1 MTGRETA
8 VRDADSQKAWH
19 SLHVDEIF
27 RVLETSEN
35 GLAEAEARRRLQVF
49 GENVIPK
56 EKPQSPVKLFLKQF
70 KDFFIVALLF
80 AAFLSYS
87 IGFIPGQSPRVETAI
102 FILIIAF
109 ATVTLRFVEEYR
121 ARKTIEALGK
131 IIERKAIAV
140 RDGYEVWVP
149 VEHLVPGDIIVL
161 KQGMTVP
168 ADARLLDS
176 YGLIVDEAFLT
187 GESRGVV
194 KDPSKVL
201 PSDAEITSRVNMV
214 YAGSHVLRGKARAVV
229 VETGANTEMGK
240 LASELIKMEESLTP
254 FQKEFKHVEK
264 QVTYI
269 VVALSVVLGVI
280 MYFWQH
286 LPLIDVA
293 LNAVAIAASA
303 IPTSLPIVLTF
314 GLAMGARRMAKRN
327 ALTKRL
333 DIVEGMGS
341 VDIILSDKTGTM
353 TRGKLSVQEI
363 YVGGKNIILS
373 ENPGSNALSIVKLE
387 TQLEFK
393 KSLKLLALC
402 SILCNDATTERDDK
416 REVRFVGDPVDVAL
430 MEMAQRLGINVAE
443 TRKAFNKV
451 GDIPFTPERRMS
463 TSIYHDGRSTIAF
476 CKGAPE
482 TILEK
487 CSFVMLA
494 TSVVEINGDLKNDL
508 QKVLENMYS
517 KGLYVV
523 ALAFKKLE
531 KVNNNETKTQTLENN
546 LILIGFVGMLDPP
559 KTGVKD
565 AVEKLARAGVKTI
578 MVTGDNVLTA
588 KAVGKQ
594 VGLEGGVV
602 EAREI
607 ANLPPDELYRKLQ
620 SVKIIARA
628 TPDIKEKIVEAL
640 QNQGHFVAMTG
651 DGINDSTAMKKANV
665 SVAMGSGTDVS
676 KDVASMI
683 LLDDNF
689 ATICAAVEEG
699 RRIFDNIRK
708 FSNYLLS
715 TAIASIV
722 TIVVLTLM
730 GYPLP
735 VTGTMALWV
744 DLLTDIGPATALALD
759 PAVPNIMSRRPKKPE
774 EKILNRT
781 IWELIIWSGVR
792 TTIIYTVIFHIGL
805 WMGGYG
811 VAKAM
816 IFTAIVLHA
825 FTRICVV
832 RTIDGLSIMA
842 NKLVPATYALSLVL
856 QATALYTPLRSLFG
870 VEPLPLTGW
879 IILFPLVAASSALG
893 YYHSKRIVEK
903 HPVW

>member
-8 VRDADSQKAWH
+8 VRDADSKKAWH

-35 GLAEAEARRRLQVF
+35 GLAETEARRRLQVF

-109 ATVTLRFVEEYR
+109 ATVKLRFVEEYR

-201 PSDAEITSRVNMV
+201 PIDAEITSRVNMV
-214 YAGSHVLRGKARAVV
+214 YAGSHVLRGKARAIV

-463 TSIYHDGRSTIAF
+463 TSIYSDDQSTFAF

-531 KVNNNETKTQTLENN
+531 KVNDNETKTQTLENN
-546 LILIGFVGMLDPP
+546 LVLIGFVGMLDPP

-689 ATICAAVEEG
+689 ATIYAAVEEG

-856 QATALYTPLRSLFG
+856 QAAALYTPLRSLFG

-879 IILFPLVAASSALG
+879 IILFPLVAASSTLG
-893 YYHSKRIVEK
+893 YYHSKRIVKK